1 MQNFKKSIF
10 IAAVFLLSILNIEMS
25 FSQET
30 IPLPEHPRPDFER
43 SLWQNLNGNWD
54 FEFDKNDAGIKEK
67 WFSGQ
72 KKFTTTISVPFPWG
86 SPLSGVKNEAD
97 IAWYSKKITAK
108 NEWKK
113 QKNFCNH
120 WSF

>member
-10 IAAVFLLSILNIEMS
+10 IIVIFLLSIFSIERG

-54 FEFDKNDAGIKEK
+54 FEFDKNDAGITNK
-67 WFSGQ
+67 WFLGQ
-72 KKFTTTISVPFPWG
+72 KKFTKTISVPFPWG

-97 IAWYSKKITAK
+97 IACIRKKLRQKMSGKT
-108 NEWKK
+108 KK
-113 QKNFCNH
+113 F
-120 WSF
+120 S